1 MTRYP
6 SVVCQWCRVLF
17 LARLH
22 VFGWVVM
29 VFDSDFISELVCVLV
44 CEHFPRGWVTEFP
57 AESGA

>member
-1 MTRYP
+1 M
-6 SVVCQWCRVLF
+6 LF

-29 VFDSDFISELVCVLV
+29 VFDSDFISELVCVHV